1 MLGGASEMDAAEL
14 RYAKT
19 HEWVSVEG
27 DIATVGITAFAV
39 QLLTDI
45 VYLSLPTVGKSFSPG
60 QAMGEVE
67 SVKAVSDIYA
77 PVSGDVVEVN
87 SSLPDNLSLLTES
100 PLDKA
105 WIVRLKMRDPA
116 DLQGLLSYAEY
127 VKHCDKDRH

>member
-1 MLGGASEMDAAEL
+1 MDAAEL

-45 VYLSLPTVGKSFSPG
+45 VYLSLPTVGKSFNPG

-77 PVSGDVVEVN
+77 PVSGSVVEVN
-87 SSLPDNLSLLTES
+87 SSLPENLSLLTES

-116 DLQGLLSYAEY
+116 ELQGLLSYAEY
-127 VKHCDKDRH
+127 VKHCDKDGH